1 MLSSEA
7 VSIGLFDGIMGSN
20 VAEFH
25 NELEQVATQVG
36 MRS

>member
-7 VSIGLFDGIMGSN
+7 VSIGLFDGIMGNN
-20 VAEFH
+20 VTEFQ
-25 NELEQVATQVG
+25 NDLEQVASQVG